1 MRGTATAVHLVTVRG
16 SGQISGKICPNP
28 GKPIAVNRQ
37 IDLVI

>member
-16 SGQISGKICPNP
+16 SGQISERSVRVL

-37 IDLVI
+37 IDLGI